1 LSECDLDTRDIDRII
16 RSLVDSLEASF
27 HSRITYPWQQ
37 GQAGAGASPAKP
49 PPPKP

>member
-37 GQAGAGASPAKP
+37 GQAGGGSGSAKESA
-49 PPPKP
+49 PKV